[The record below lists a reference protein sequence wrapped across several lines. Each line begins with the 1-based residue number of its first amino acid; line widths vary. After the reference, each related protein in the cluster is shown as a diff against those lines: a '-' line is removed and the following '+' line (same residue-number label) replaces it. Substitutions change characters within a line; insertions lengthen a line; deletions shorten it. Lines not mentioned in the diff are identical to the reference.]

1 MCPSAAARL
10 GFIEEA
16 SIGMCTQDHLTSA
29 IDDVVIWVGGNIIE

>member
-1 MCPSAAARL
+1 MCPGTAGRL

-29 IDDVVIWVGGNIIE
+29 IDDAIVWVGGNIIE